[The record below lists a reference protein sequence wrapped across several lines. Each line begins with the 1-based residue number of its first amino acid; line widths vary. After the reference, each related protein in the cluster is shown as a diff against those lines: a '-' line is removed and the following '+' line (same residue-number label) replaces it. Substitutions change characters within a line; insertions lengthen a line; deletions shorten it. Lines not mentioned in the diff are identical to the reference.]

1 MEKDDRTTL
10 RDGCTLPWIKRYRQM
25 MIVFTIISMLLV
37 TLAAACNS
45 IMDTV
50 DHHQNK
56 SIFSWWNF
64 TMLGWKP
71 FVNQKWWNIKD
82 GWKNKYVDYDF
93 DASMNLPLRRIKW
106 HIFGITFNK
115 PVQITDSWHFF
126 KMWMII
132 FMCAAIVIFPYTA
145 YYICAGHGI
154 LWLILASTI
163 WLTVFGVIW
172 NTTFS
177 WTYHTLFILK
187 DKR

>member
-1 MEKDDRTTL
+1 MVLLLALTL
-10 RDGCTLPWIKRYRQM
+10 FSI
-25 MIVFTIISMLLV
+25 LLV
-37 TLAAACNS
+37 GLASASNS
-45 IMDTV
+45 VMDTV
-50 DHHQNK
+50 DHHQSK
-56 SIFSWWNF
+56 SIFSK
-64 TMLGWKP
+64 MK
-71 FVNQKWWNIKD
+71 NQKWWNIKD

-145 YYICAGHGI
+145 YCICAGHGI